1 MSGAL
6 NERQEAILGE
16 VVRAYLETGAP
27 VPSKRLARQG
37 RLGLS
42 PASIRNV
49 MADLERLGMLASPHT
64 SAGRVP
70 TDSGLRYFVDTLMT
84 VDPRLQA
91 RLEQEVA
98 RHLAVA
104 GEAGA
109 SEEEVLRRATDE
121 LAELSRYAGMVWVR
135 ERGFSRIERLE
146 LVPVSSEKV
155 LAVVVTD
162 LGDVQNRLLERPN
175 GLDDAQLARVGRR
188 LNALLQGC
196 ALHEVRD
203 RLRDEME
210 ADRRHI
216 LRLIEGLKDWT
227 RNPTDRQA
235 DLFVRGQPH
244 LLETPELAVIDTV
257 RSMLAAFEEKEQ
269 LLHLVE
275 QVENDERG
283 VKVFIGSEHALVN
296 LEQVSVVLSR
306 YEGGQRIVGTLGVI
320 GPRSMPYDRVLP
332 IVDCTARWVSRML
345 GGIN

>member
-1 MSGAL
+1 MSCAL

-64 SAGRVP
+64 SAGRIP

-91 RLEQEVA
+91 RLEEEVA
-98 RHLAVA
+98 RHLS
-104 GEAGA
+104 GA

-135 ERGFSRIERLE
+135 ERGFSRIDRLE

-162 LGDVQNRLLERPN
+162 LGDVQNRLLERPK

-188 LNALLQGC
+188 LNELLQGC

-210 ADRRHI
+210 EDRRHI
-216 LRLIEGLKDWT
+216 IRLIEGLKDWT

-244 LLETPELAVIDTV
+244 LLEAPELAVIDTV

-269 LLHLVE
+269 LLQLVE

-345 GGIN
+345 GGMN